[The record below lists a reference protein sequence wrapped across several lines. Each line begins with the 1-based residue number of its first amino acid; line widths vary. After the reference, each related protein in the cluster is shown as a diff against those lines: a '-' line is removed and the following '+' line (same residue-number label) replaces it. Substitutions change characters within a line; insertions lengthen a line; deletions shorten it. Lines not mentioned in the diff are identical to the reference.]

1 VPIYRAHRRFI
12 GLHDIPLNSLNFFIG
27 PRWIFHYPD
36 QTVKSQKSQPISKEG
51 AKNMAVVRTRNVDL
65 KVNGDG
71 AYAFIAEP
79 DDNAKHPG
87 MVLIQE
93 WWGIEPH
100 IRDLAQKLAA
110 DGFVVAVPDLFH
122 GKIATE
128 PDDAQKMVMMIRG
141 NVDRAAR
148 EIIGAIETV
157 KAMPNVDP
165 KKLGLMGFC
174 VGGFMTYFVASR
186 YSDLG
191 AVVPFYGAGY
201 DPTPEEVARVNAPVM
216 AFYGSRDAGIPMK
229 QIQKIERM
237 YKAAGK
243 DFTVKVF
250 DAGHAFINPSH
261 GMGNEKA
268 AAEAWPLAVNF
279 LKEKLK

>member
-1 VPIYRAHRRFI
+1 
-12 GLHDIPLNSLNFFIG
+12 
-27 PRWIFHYPD
+27 
-36 QTVKSQKSQPISKEG
+36 
-51 AKNMAVVRTRNVDL
+51 MAVVRTRNVDL

-100 IRDLAQKLAA
+100 IRELAQKLAA
-110 DGFVVAVPDLFH
+110 DGFVVAVPDLYH
-122 GKIATE
+122 GKIVTE
-128 PDDAQKMVMMIRG
+128 PDEAEKMVMMIAG
-141 NVDRAAR
+141 NVDRAAH
-148 EIIGAIETV
+148 EIIGALDAV
-157 KAMPNVDP
+157 KAMPNVEP

-174 VGGFMTYFVASR
+174 VGGFMAYVVASR
-186 YSDLG
+186 YPDLG

-201 DPTPEEVARVNAPVM
+201 DPKPEDVARVDAPVL
-216 AFYGSRDAGIPMK
+216 AFYGSQDESVPME

-243 DFTVKVF
+243 DFTVKVY
-250 DAGHAFINPSH
+250 DADHAFINPSH
-261 GMGNEKA
+261 GAGNEKA

-279 LKEKLK
+279 LKQKLK

>member
-1 VPIYRAHRRFI
+1 M
-12 GLHDIPLNSLNFFIG
+12 
-27 PRWIFHYPD
+27 
-36 QTVKSQKSQPISKEG
+36 T
-51 AKNMAVVRTRNVDL
+51 VVRTSNVDL

-71 AYAFIAEP
+71 AYAYVAQP

-87 MVLIQE
+87 LVLIQE

-110 DGFVVAVPDLFH
+110 EGFVVAVPDLYH

-128 PDDAQKMVMMIRG
+128 PDDAQKMIMMISG
-141 NVDRAAR
+141 NIDKAAR
-148 EIIGAIETV
+148 EIIGALETV
-157 KAMPNVDP
+157 KAMPNVAP

-174 VGGFMTYFVASR
+174 VGGLMTYVVASR
-186 YSDLG
+186 YHDLA
-191 AVVPFYGAGY
+191 AVVPFYGSGY
-201 DPTPEEVARVNAPVM
+201 DPKPEDVAKVNAPVL
-216 AFYGSRDAGIPMK
+216 AFYGRRDQSIP
-229 QIQKIERM
+229 QEQVHKIERM

-243 DFTVKVF
+243 DFTVKVY
-250 DAGHAFINPSH
+250 DAGHAFINPDH

-279 LKEKLK
+279 LKKKLR